1 MSFLSRDAQPSRLLV
16 LNGNPA
22 RKTLCG
28 AMAERIADSA
38 RELGQTVRLVHLED
52 LDFDANLRDG
62 YRARM
67 DWEPDLAALAESLT
81 WCDRLVIV
89 HPLWWG
95 AAPAKLKGLFD
106 RVLMPGFGFQYIEGK
121 ALPKPLLSGRKARV
135 VITSDTPTVFL
146 KWIYGNG
153 WVKLLRRQI
162 LAFCGFR
169 DLKVKYFS
177 PVRGAKPEA
186 LAKMVEAAPGI
197 LG

>member
-1 MSFLSRDAQPSRLLV
+1 MSFLSRDAQPSRVLV
-16 LNGNPA
+16 LNGNPS
-22 RKTLCG
+22 RETLCG
-28 AMAERIADSA
+28 AMAENIAADA
-38 RELGQTVRLVHLED
+38 RRRGQTVRLVHLEG
-52 LDFDANLRDG
+52 LSFDANLKQG

-67 DWEPDLAALAESLT
+67 EWEPDLKAFADDLI

-95 AAPAKLKGLFD
+95 SAPAQLKGLFD
-106 RVLMPGFGFQYIEGK
+106 RVLLPGFGFQYIEGK
-121 ALPKPLLSGRKARV
+121 ALPKPLLAGRKARI
-135 VITSDTPTVFL
+135 VITSDTPTIFL

-162 LAFCGFR
+162 LGFCGFK
-169 DLKVKYFS
+169 DLKVKYFA
-177 PVRGAKPEA
+177 PVRGAKPDA

>member
-1 MSFLSRDAQPSRLLV
+1 MSFLSRDAQPSRVLV

-22 RKTLCG
+22 RDTLCG
-28 AMAERIADSA
+28 AMAERIADEA
-38 RELGQTVRLVHLED
+38 RRRGQTVRLVHLED
-52 LDFDANLRDG
+52 LDFDANLRQG

-67 DWEPDLAALAESLT
+67 DWEPDLQALAESLT

-95 AAPAKLKGLFD
+95 SAPGKLKGLFD
-106 RVLMPGFGFQYIEGK
+106 RVLMPGFGFQYVEGK
-121 ALPKPLLSGRKARV
+121 SLPKPLLSGRKARV

-153 WVKLLRRQI
+153 WVKVLRRQI
-162 LAFCGFR
+162 LAFCGFK

-186 LAKMVEAAPGI
+186 LAKMVEDSAGI

>member
-1 MSFLSRDAQPSRLLV
+1 MSFLSKTAQPSRLLV

-22 RKTLCG
+22 RETLCG
-28 AMAERIADSA
+28 AMAEKIAAVA
-38 RELGQTVRLVHLED
+38 RERGQTVRLVHLED
-52 LDFDANLRDG
+52 LDFDANLRQG

-67 DWEPDLAALAESLT
+67 DWEPDLVALADSLT

-95 AAPAKLKGLFD
+95 SAPGRLKGLFD

-135 VITSDTPTVFL
+135 VITSDTPTFFL
-146 KWIYGNG
+146 KWFYGNG
-153 WVKLLRRQI
+153 WVKVLRRQI
-162 LAFCGFR
+162 LAFCGFK

-177 PVRGAKPEA
+177 PVRGAKPET
-186 LAKMVEAAPGI
+186 LAKMVEVAPDI

>member
-1 MSFLSRDAQPSRLLV
+1 MAFLENGGSPARLLI
-16 LNGNPA
+16 LNGNPGT
-22 RKTLCG
+22 KTLCG
-28 AMAERIADSA
+28 AMAERIAERAKAGGHD
-38 RELGQTVRLVHLED
+38 VRLVHLSE
-52 LDFDANLRDG
+52 LDFDANLAEG
-62 YRARM
+62 YRVRVE
-67 DWEPDLAALAESLT
+67 WEPDLQVFAESLT

-95 AAPAKLKGLFD
+95 SAPARLKGLFD

-135 VITSDTPTVFL
+135 VITSDTPTFFL
-146 KWIYGNG
+146 KWFYGNG
-153 WVKLLRRQI
+153 WVKVLRRQI
-162 LAFCGFR
+162 LAFCGFK

-186 LAKMVEAAPGI
+186 LAKMVEDAPDI

>member
-38 RELGQTVRLVHLED
+38 REQGQTVRLVHLED

-95 AAPAKLKGLFD
+95 SAPAKLKGLFD

-121 ALPKPLLSGRKARV
+121 ALPKPLLAGRKARV
-135 VITSDTPTVFL
+135 VITSDTPTIFL
-146 KWIYGNG
+146 KWYYGNG
-153 WVKLLRRQI
+153 WVKVLRRQI
-162 LAFCGFR
+162 LAFCGFK

-186 LAKMVEAAPGI
+186 LANMMEDAAGI

>member
-1 MSFLSRDAQPSRLLV
+1 MAFLSSGTEPSRLLV

-22 RKTLCG
+22 RETLCG
-28 AMAERIADSA
+28 AMAERIASEA
-38 RELGQTVRLVHLED
+38 RRRGQTVRLVHLED
-52 LDFDANLRDG
+52 LDFDANLRQG

-67 DWEPDLAALAESLT
+67 DWEPDLQALADSLS

-95 AAPAKLKGLFD
+95 SAPGRLKGLFD
-106 RVLMPGFGFQYIEGK
+106 RLLMPGFGFEYIEGK
-121 ALPKPLLSGRKARV
+121 SLPKPLLAGRKARV

-153 WVKLLRRQI
+153 WVKVLRRQI
-162 LAFCGFR
+162 LGFCGFR
-169 DLKVKYFS
+169 DLKVMYYG

-186 LAKMVEAAPGI
+186 LARMVEDAAGI

>member
-1 MSFLSRDAQPSRLLV
+1 MSFMSKTAQPSRLLV

-22 RKTLCG
+22 SDTLCG
-28 AMAERIADSA
+28 AMAERIAAVA
-38 RELGQTVRLVHLED
+38 RERGQTVRLVHLED
-52 LDFDANLRDG
+52 LDFDANLKSG

-67 DWEPDLAALAESLT
+67 DWEQDLATLADSLT

-95 AAPAKLKGLFD
+95 SAPGKLKGLFD
-106 RVLMPGFGFQYIEGK
+106 RVLMPGFGFQYVDGK
-121 ALPKPLLSGRKARV
+121 ALPKPLLAGRKARV
-135 VITSDTPTVFL
+135 VITSDTPTFFL
-146 KWIYGNG
+146 KWFYGNG
-153 WVKLLRRQI
+153 WVKVLRRQI
-162 LAFCGFR
+162 LGFCGFK

-186 LAKMVEAAPGI
+186 LAKMVEDAADI

>member
-1 MSFLSRDAQPSRLLV
+1 MSFLSRDAQPSRVLV

-28 AMAERIADSA
+28 DMAERIADVA
-38 RELGQTVRLVHLED
+38 RQQGQTVRLVHLEA

-67 DWEPDLAALAESLT
+67 DWEPDLQALAESLT

-106 RVLMPGFGFQYIEGK
+106 RMLMPGFGFQYVDGK
-121 ALPKPLLSGRKARV
+121 AFPLALLKGRKARV
-135 VITSDTPTVFL
+135 IITSDTPTFFL
-146 KWIYGNG
+146 KWGYGNG
-153 WVKLLRRQI
+153 WVKILRRQI
-162 LAFCGFR
+162 LGFCGFR
-169 DLKVKYFS
+169 DLKVKYCG
-177 PVRGAKPEA
+177 PVRGAKAEA
-186 LAKMVEAAPGI
+186 LAKMVEAAPDI